1 MSQEPYTIFGI
12 RIKFDN
18 RRINSWNINI
28 FEQDQVNMKGKTK
41 LNVHC
46 ENIENAKAIGFF
58 VKSILQ
64 LSRSE
69 IWAIL
74 LVFGI
79 FSP

>member
-1 MSQEPYTIFGI
+1 
-12 RIKFDN
+12 
-18 RRINSWNINI
+18 
-28 FEQDQVNMKGKTK
+28 MKGKTK
-41 LNVHC
+41 LNFHC